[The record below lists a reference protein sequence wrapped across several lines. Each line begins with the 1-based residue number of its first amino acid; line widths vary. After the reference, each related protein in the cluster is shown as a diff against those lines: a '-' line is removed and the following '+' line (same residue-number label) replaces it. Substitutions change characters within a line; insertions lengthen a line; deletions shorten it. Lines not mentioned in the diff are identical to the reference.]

1 MVVATIQVDW
11 RSLTAILVECYIDTD
26 CLPSNPN
33 VMLQDDK
40 DRWFNA
46 QLLKLLREELSWTQE
61 ALAARAGLSV
71 RVIAKA
77 ENGERVSPRT
87 IMLLVQS
94 FRDSG
99 KIVEPT
105 DFTINAETLAQRF
118 LQNYAVHQADC
129 VPHSLDLL
137 SPDIVAFVAGDPATN
152 PIAGTYHGLEEFDG
166 LWRKFFAI
174 FVRDGGS
181 LVDQPLMRTIGKE
194 VFAWGQE
201 YIRVPQAGPMPPGF
215 VALRMRFE
223 GGLMTYFE
231 DHYEAYGMMWQLEA
245 WAKEFPDADW
255 IQHVDREQL
264 ADRAYRRALT
274 PPQPPR
280 EFL

>member
-1 MVVATIQVDW
+1 MTKD
-11 RSLTAILVECYIDTD
+11 
-26 CLPSNPN
+26 N
-33 VMLQDDK
+33 K

-46 QLLKLLREELSWTQE
+46 KLLKSFRDELGWTQE
-61 ALAARAGLSV
+61 KLADRAGLSV
-71 RVIAKA
+71 RVVAKA
-77 ENGERVSPRT
+77 EKGDGIAPRT
-87 IMLLVQS
+87 VKSLVKA
-94 FRDSG
+94 FREAG
-99 KIVEPT
+99 RIVEPS
-105 DFTINAETLAQRF
+105 DFTINAEVLAQRF
-118 LQNYAVHQADC
+118 LRNYAVYQADC
-129 VPHSLDLL
+129 VQRSLDLL
-137 SPDIVAFVAGDPATN
+137 SPDIVAFVAGDPDTN
-152 PIAGTYHGLEEFDG
+152 PIAGTYRGLGEFDG

-194 VFAWGQE
+194 VFVWGQE
-201 YIRVPQAGPMPPGF
+201 YIRVPQSGPMPPGF

-245 WAKEFPDADW
+245 WAKEFPDAEW

-264 ADRAYRRALT
+264 ADRAYVRART

-280 EFL
+280 ELL